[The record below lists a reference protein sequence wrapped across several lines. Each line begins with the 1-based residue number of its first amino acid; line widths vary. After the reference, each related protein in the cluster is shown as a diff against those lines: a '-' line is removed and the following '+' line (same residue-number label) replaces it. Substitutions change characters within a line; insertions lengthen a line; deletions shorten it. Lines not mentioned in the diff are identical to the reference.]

1 MTLEINPD
9 ISFSYVIYVICLC
22 LFFNLWDHVLL
33 PLCSPLLLPH
43 PPIFSSF
50 ISLKFMA
57 YFFSCYYV
65 YIYIYILIPKY
76 NLLSLYKDSHICIS
90 RAYHLV
96 LDIQL
101 VYPSLEKALPFWI
114 LFHFG
119 QSLFRAE
126 VFWDFHHPLWH
137 IYWCCHCVSVAEHTL
152 LSIDLHMR
160 AHVFSQIPF
169 SWCVHPCHYNTE
181 EERKLTLEQNVLR
194 TKSLYMSQD
203 KIKRG

>member
-9 ISFSYVIYVICLC
+9 FYFHMLYICFV

-57 YFFSCYYV
+57 YFFSCFYV
-65 YIYIYILIPKY
+65 YILIPKY

-101 VYPSLEKALPFWI
+101 VYPSLEKALPFWR

-119 QSLFRAE
+119 GVIVQS
-126 VFWDFHHPLWH
+126 W
-137 IYWCCHCVSVAEHTL
+137 SL
-152 LSIDLHMR
+152 LG
-160 AHVFSQIPF
+160 FS
-169 SWCVHPCHYNTE
+169 SSSLAY
-181 EERKLTLEQNVLR
+181 LLVL
-194 TKSLYMSQD
+194 SLC
-203 KIKRG
+203 